1 MTRITSLA
9 DLPLSDDVRR
19 LNPEAIEPGQR
30 PTKASKYGN
39 VRCQIDGISFDS
51 LAEGNRYSELRLLE
65 KAGIIRLLCP
75 SPALPKK
82 ERFKLTAGLAYTPD
96 FTYYEDGRRVA
107 EDVKGGKA
115 TMTQAARMRVKL
127 FRECYP
133 DIELRITER

>member
-1 MTRITSLA
+1 
-9 DLPLSDDVRR
+9 
-19 LNPEAIEPGQR
+19 
-30 PTKASKYGN
+30 
-39 VRCQIDGISFDS
+39 VRCEIDGISFDS

-75 SPALPKK
+75 SPEQAKK
-82 ERFKLTAGLAYTPD
+82 ERFKLTAGLVYTPD
-96 FTYYEDGRRVA
+96 FTYWENGKRIA

-133 DIELRITER
+133 DIELRIIER